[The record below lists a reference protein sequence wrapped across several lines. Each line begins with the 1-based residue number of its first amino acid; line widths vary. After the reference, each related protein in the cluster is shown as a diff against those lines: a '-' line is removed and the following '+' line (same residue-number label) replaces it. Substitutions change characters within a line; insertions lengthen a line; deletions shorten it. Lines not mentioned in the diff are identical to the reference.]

1 MSKPFPIS
9 RKPLRAALA
18 VVAALAALIA
28 GASMAEA
35 TGATWI
41 YARCTTGSLAS
52 ADSGGQD
59 NAVVF
64 GSAAFCGLAVLN
76 SAFGVAVFEAGMQT
90 TSVLSYN
97 LRTYLP
103 NQQGRSFGMQ
113 IAKGRSGTFGVCLV
127 GSPSMKVACAKV
139 IFDHNSGYVEFHPIE
154 PTDAL
159 VNARIT
165 GAEVAVDPRCGAC
178 F

>member
-1 MSKPFPIS
+1 MSK
-9 RKPLRAALA
+9 KPLRAAFAA
-18 VVAALAALIA
+18 VVAFAALIA
-28 GASMAEA
+28 GASMADA
-35 TGATWI
+35 TEATWI
-41 YARCTTGSLAS
+41 YAKCTTGSVAS
-52 ADSGGQD
+52 AGNGGQD

-76 SAFGVAVFEAGMQT
+76 SQFGVAVFEAGMKT

-103 NQQGRSFGMQ
+103 DSKNRGFGMQ
-113 IAKGRSGTFGVCLV
+113 VAKGRSGTFGVCLV
-127 GSPSMKVACAKV
+127 GSPTMKVACGKV
-139 IFDHNSGYVEFHPIE
+139 IFDHNSGYVEFKTIQ
-154 PTDAL
+154 PTDSL
-159 VNARIT
+159 VNAKIT